1 MIVLA
6 SAALGAVLGGFHA
19 VRRDGNAKDIAQYAA
34 VYAMAFGV
42 LAVFIAVFIERA
54 YS

>member
-6 SAALGAVLGGFHA
+6 SVAVGAILGGYQA
-19 VRRDGNAKDIAQYAA
+19 MRREGNAKDIAQYAA
-34 VYAMAFGV
+34 VYAMVFGV
-42 LAVFIAVFIERA
+42 LAVFVAIFIERA